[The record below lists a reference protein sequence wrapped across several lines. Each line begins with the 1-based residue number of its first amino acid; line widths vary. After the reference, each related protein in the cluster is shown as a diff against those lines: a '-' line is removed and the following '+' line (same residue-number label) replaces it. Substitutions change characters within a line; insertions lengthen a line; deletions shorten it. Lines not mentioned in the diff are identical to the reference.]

1 MIKTPLVV
9 NLVRRSKELLGGYSD
24 RLGDGESVLSFNKVT
39 GYSVNFPIFGTCKPS
54 KVCASRCYYAKGGSS
69 WPAALKKQ
77 QRLLNSVKEN
87 PERVAKQ
94 IVYEC
99 RKKQVTY
106 LRWNG
111 GGDLFPESIE
121 ALHHVAEM
129 EPKLPI
135 WVVTR
140 IPEMAAQVKN
150 YPNVYVHFSLDQASL
165 DRKLKFE
172 QMPKLSE
179 NFFFS
184 YQCDKDEMPKKENLV
199 GVSVLFFD
207 KYVPH
212 GKWQSIDKKILCP
225 LNTREDITNTC
236 ETCRRCFDGS
246 AVRHYTPHKGHA

>member
-1 MIKTPLVV
+1 LVV
-9 NLVRRSKELLGGYSD
+9 ANLIKRSKGLLRSYHD
-24 RLGDGESVLSFNKVT
+24 NIKDGESVLSFNKVT
-39 GYSVNFPIFGTCKPS
+39 GFSINFPIFGTCKPTQ
-54 KVCASRCYYAKGGSS
+54 VCAARCYYAKGGSS

-129 EPKLPI
+129 EPRLPI

-140 IPEMAAQVKN
+140 IPQMAAEIKE
-150 YPNVYVHFSLDQASL
+150 YPNVYVHFSLDKASL
-165 DRKLKFE
+165 KRREQFE
-172 QMPKLSE
+172 SMQKKTK
-179 NFFFS
+179 NYFFS
-184 YQCDKDEMPKKENLV
+184 YQCDKDEMPSKENLN

-207 KYVPH
+207 KYMPH
-212 GKWQSIDKKILCP
+212 GQWEWIPKEVLCP

-236 ETCRRCFDGS
+236 ETCRRCFDNS
-246 AVRHYTPHKGHA
+246 AVEFLKLEKRPF

>member
-1 MIKTPLVV
+1 
-9 NLVRRSKELLGGYSD
+9 
-24 RLGDGESVLSFNKVT
+24 
-39 GYSVNFPIFGTCKPS
+39 
-54 KVCASRCYYAKGGSS
+54 VCAARCYYAKGGSS

-129 EPKLPI
+129 EPRLPI

-140 IPEMAAQVKN
+140 IPEMAAEIKE
-150 YPNVYVHFSLDQASL
+150 YPNVYVHFSLDKASL
-165 DRKLKFE
+165 KRREQFE
-172 QMPKLSE
+172 SMPKKTK
-179 NFFFS
+179 NYFFS
-184 YQCDKDEMPKKENLV
+184 YQCDKDETIYKNDSRSDRTVDYYLRKEKDETSHSTSTVLRMPQQNKKSIRSHATWLL
-199 GVSVLFFD
+199 SV
-207 KYVPH
+207 
-212 GKWQSIDKKILCP
+212 
-225 LNTREDITNTC
+225 
-236 ETCRRCFDGS
+236 
-246 AVRHYTPHKGHA
+246 

>member
-1 MIKTPLVV
+1 MVKTPLVV
-9 NLVRRSKELLGGYSD
+9 NLVRRSKELLVGYSD

-54 KVCASRCYYAKGGSS
+54 KVCALRCYYAKGGSS

-77 QRLLNSVKEN
+77 QRLVNSVKAN
-87 PERVAKQ
+87 PLEVARR
-94 IVYEC
+94 IVLEC
-99 RKKQVTY
+99 KKRKVTY

-111 GGDLFPESIE
+111 GGDLFPESVD

-140 IPEMAAQVKN
+140 IPEMAAEIKE
-150 YPNVYVHFSLDQASL
+150 YPNVYVHFSLDKASL
-165 DRKLKFE
+165 KRREQFE
-172 QMPKLSE
+172 SMPKKTK
-179 NFFFS
+179 NYFYS
-184 YQCDKDEMPKKENLV
+184 YQCDKDEMPSKENLN

-207 KYVPH
+207 KYEPH
-212 GKWQSIDKKILCP
+212 GRWEWIAKEILCP

-246 AVRHYTPHKGHA
+246 AVTYLSK